1 MTLTIL
7 HNYGLVRTLAV
18 AFFLSCSAFSLK
30 AWNSDENIRNCGNE
44 ERDVRIR
51 TYISPARIV
60 WQSDAGVQLAD
71 VLLKPGNGQAYCNN
85 DTPTSYCILSSENGA
100 APGVLLDYGKELHGG
115 LQIVT
120 GWFPGGPVKVRVR
133 YGESASEAM
142 SDVGGKGGATNDH
155 AMRDQVISLPMMGA
169 VEIGN
174 SGYRF
179 VRIDLAEPDRTVKLK
194 EVRAISIM
202 RDLDYAGT
210 FRCSDERLNRIWE
223 TGAYTVHLC
232 MQNFLIEGIKR
243 DRLVW
248 IGDSYPEVMTVATVF
263 GGNEV
268 VPKTLDWMRDVTP
281 LPNWMNGEFSSYSI
295 WWMLCHQAWF
305 RHTGNK
311 DYLLESKEYISGL
324 LRQLIGCVGSDG
336 REHLDGIRFL
346 DWPSQENELAKNV
359 GLQALMVWA
368 MRAGQEFAE
377 IFGDEALAAECADAE
392 KRLSKVAPKIYKEF
406 LKSGVSPDSP
416 GSKQAAALMTLSGL
430 TDAKKADADILA
442 YNGGHGF
449 STFYGYLM
457 LEAMARACDWQ
468 GALDIIRGYW
478 GAMLDLG
485 ATTFWEDFNLDWLP
499 NAAGID
505 ELVPEG
511 KKDIHGDFGAYCY
524 QGFRHSL
531 CHGWASGPTAW
542 LSHHVLGVEIL
553 EPGCAKVRI
562 TPHLGDLEWAEGS
575 FPTPYGAIR
584 IRHERLQDGR
594 INTVVDAPAG
604 VTVID

>member
-1 MTLTIL
+1 MTKFHTFLFSITIL
-7 HNYGLVRTLAV
+7 L
-18 AFFLSCSAFSLK
+18 
-30 AWNSDENIRNCGNE
+30 CGTGIIDAQ
-44 ERDVRIR
+44 ERDVRVR
-51 TYISPARIV
+51 TYISPTRVV
-60 WQSDAGVQLAD
+60 WQSGEGVQLAD
-71 VLLKPGNGQAYCNN
+71 VLLKEGNGQPYCNN
-85 DTPTSYCILSSENGA
+85 DTPTSYCILSSENSA

-155 AMRDQVISLPMMGA
+155 AMRDQIVSLPMMGA

-202 RDLDYAGT
+202 RDLEYAGS

-248 IGDSYPEVMTVATVF
+248 MGDSYPEVMTVATVF

-305 RHTGNK
+305 RHTGNRN
-311 DYLLESKEYISGL
+311 YLLESKEYISGL
-324 LRQLIGCVGSDG
+324 LRQLIGCVGKDG
-336 REHLDGIRFL
+336 REHLDGMRFL
-346 DWPSQENELAKNV
+346 DWPSQENELAKNA

-368 MRAGQEFAE
+368 MQAGQEFAE
-377 IFGDEALAAECADAE
+377 IFGDNALAAECADAE
-392 KRLSKVAPKIYKEF
+392 KRLSKAAPKVYKEF
-406 LKSGVSPDSP
+406 LKSGVAPDAP
-416 GSKQAAALMTLSGL
+416 GSKQAAALMTLAGL
-430 TDAKKADADILA
+430 TDAKKADRDILSF
-442 YNGGHGF
+442 NGGHGF

-457 LEAMARACDWQ
+457 LEAMAKGGDYK
-468 GALDIIRGYW
+468 GALDIIRSYW

-505 ELVPEG
+505 NLVPEG
-511 KKDIHGDFGAYCY
+511 MEDIHGDFGAYCY
-524 QGFRHSL
+524 VGFRHSL

-553 EPGCAKVRI
+553 EPGCSKVRI
-562 TPHLGDLEWAEGS
+562 TPHLGDLEWAEGT
-575 FPTPYGAIR
+575 FPTPHGSIHVRYEKQA
-584 IRHERLQDGR
+584 DGS
-594 INTVVDAPAG
+594 IHTD
-604 VTVID
+604 VTVPEGVELI

>member
-1 MTLTIL
+1 MTKFHTFLFSIAIL
-7 HNYGLVRTLAV
+7 L
-18 AFFLSCSAFSLK
+18 
-30 AWNSDENIRNCGNE
+30 CGTGIIDAQ
-44 ERDVRIR
+44 ERDVRVR
-51 TYISPARIV
+51 TYISPSRVV
-60 WQSDAGVQLAD
+60 WQSGEGVQLAD
-71 VLLKPGNGQAYCNN
+71 VLLKEGNGQPYCNN

-155 AMRDQVISLPMMGA
+155 AMRDQIVSLPMMGA

-202 RDLDYAGT
+202 RDLEYAGS

-248 IGDSYPEVMTVATVF
+248 MGDSYPEVMTVATVF

-305 RHTGNK
+305 RHTGNRN
-311 DYLLESKEYISGL
+311 YLLESKEYISGL
-324 LRQLIGCVGSDG
+324 LRQLIGCVGKDG
-336 REHLDGIRFL
+336 REHLDGMRFL
-346 DWPSQENELAKNV
+346 DWPSQENELAKNA

-368 MRAGQEFAE
+368 MQAGQEFAE
-377 IFGDEALAAECADAE
+377 IFGDNALAAECADAE
-392 KRLSKVAPKIYKEF
+392 KRLSRAAPKVYKEF
-406 LKSGVSPDSP
+406 LKSGVAPDAP
-416 GSKQAAALMTLSGL
+416 GSKQAAALMTLAGL
-430 TDAKKADADILA
+430 TDAKKADRDILSF
-442 YNGGHGF
+442 NGGHGF

-457 LEAMARACDWQ
+457 LEAMAKGGDYK
-468 GALDIIRGYW
+468 GALDIIRSYW

-505 ELVPEG
+505 NLVPEG
-511 KKDIHGDFGAYCY
+511 MEDIHGDFGAYCY
-524 QGFRHSL
+524 VGFRHSL

-542 LSHHVLGVEIL
+542 LSHHVLGVEII
-553 EPGCAKVRI
+553 EPGCSKVRI
-562 TPHLGDLEWAEGS
+562 TPHLGDLEWAEGT
-575 FPTPYGAIR
+575 FPTPHGSIHV
-584 IRHERLQDGR
+584 RHEKQADGS
-594 INTVVDAPAG
+594 IHTD
-604 VTVID
+604 VTVPEGVELM

>member
-1 MTLTIL
+1 MTRLQRFLSATAL
-7 HNYGLVRTLAV
+7 LLCGTCLLNAQERDERVRT
-18 AFFLSCSAFSLK
+18 C
-30 AWNSDENIRNCGNE
+30 
-44 ERDVRIR
+44 
-51 TYISPARIV
+51 ISPTRVV
-60 WQSDAGVQLAD
+60 WQSGVGVQLAD
-71 VLLKPGNGQAYCNN
+71 VLLKEGNGQAYCNN

-100 APGVLLDYGKELHGG
+100 EPGVLLDYGKELHGG

-155 AMRDQVISLPMMGA
+155 AIRDQIILLPMMGT

-202 RDLDYAGT
+202 RDLDYAGA

-248 IGDSYPEVMTVATVF
+248 MGDSYPEVMTVATVF

-311 DYLLESKEYISGL
+311 DYLLESREYISGL

-336 REHLDGIRFL
+336 RERLDGMRFL
-346 DWPSQENELAKNV
+346 DWPSQENELAKNA

-368 MRAGQEFAE
+368 MQAGQEFAG
-377 IFGDEALAAECADAE
+377 IFDDTALAAECADAE
-392 KRLSKVAPKIYKEF
+392 KRLSKAAPKIYKEF
-406 LKSGVSPDSP
+406 LKSGVASDAP
-416 GSKQAAALMTLSGL
+416 GSKQAAALMTLAGL
-430 TDAKKADADILA
+430 TDAKKADRDILSF
-442 YNGGHGF
+442 NGGHGF

-457 LEAMARACDWQ
+457 LEAMARAGDWQ

-511 KKDIHGDFGAYCY
+511 MKDIHGDFGAYCY
-524 QGFRHSL
+524 VGFRHSL

-562 TPHLGDLEWAEGS
+562 TPHLGDLEWAEGT
-575 FPTPYGAIR
+575 FPTPYGPIR
-584 IRHERLQDGR
+584 VRHERQADGSVHSD
-594 INTVVDAPAG
+594 ISVPDG
-604 VTVID
+604 VELM

>member
-1 MTLTIL
+1 MTKFHTFLFSIAIL
-7 HNYGLVRTLAV
+7 L
-18 AFFLSCSAFSLK
+18 
-30 AWNSDENIRNCGNE
+30 CGTGIIDAQ
-44 ERDVRIR
+44 ERDVRVR
-51 TYISPARIV
+51 TYISPTRVV
-60 WQSDAGVQLAD
+60 WQSGEGVQLAD
-71 VLLKPGNGQAYCNN
+71 VLLKEGNGQPYCNN
-85 DTPTSYCILSSENGA
+85 DTPTSYCILSSENSA

-155 AMRDQVISLPMMGA
+155 AMRDQIVSLPMMGA

-202 RDLDYAGT
+202 RDLEYAGS

-248 IGDSYPEVMTVATVF
+248 MGDSYPEVMTVATVF

-305 RHTGNK
+305 RHTGNR
-311 DYLLESKEYISGL
+311 DYLLESREYISGL
-324 LRQLIGCVGSDG
+324 LRQLIGCVGKDG
-336 REHLDGIRFL
+336 REHLDGMRFL
-346 DWPSQENELAKNV
+346 DWPSQENELAKNA

-368 MRAGQEFAE
+368 MQAGQEFAE
-377 IFGDEALAAECADAE
+377 IFGDNALAAECADAE
-392 KRLSKVAPKIYKEF
+392 KRLSKAAPKAYKEF
-406 LKSGVSPDSP
+406 RKSGVAPDAP
-416 GSKQAAALMTLSGL
+416 GSKQAAALMTLAGL
-430 TDAKKADADILA
+430 TDAKKADRDILSF
-442 YNGGHGF
+442 NGGHGF

-457 LEAMARACDWQ
+457 LEAMAKGGDYK
-468 GALDIIRGYW
+468 GALDIIRSYW

-505 ELVPEG
+505 NLVPEG
-511 KKDIHGDFGAYCY
+511 MEDIHGDFGAYCY
-524 QGFRHSL
+524 VGFRHSL

-542 LSHHVLGVEIL
+542 LSHHVLGVEII
-553 EPGCAKVRI
+553 EPGCSKVRI
-562 TPHLGDLEWAEGS
+562 TPHLGDLEWAEGT
-575 FPTPYGAIR
+575 FPTPHGSIHV
-584 IRHERLQDGR
+584 RHEKQADGS
-594 INTVVDAPAG
+594 IHTD
-604 VTVID
+604 VTVPEGVELM

>member
-1 MTLTIL
+1 M
-7 HNYGLVRTLAV
+7 
-18 AFFLSCSAFSLK
+18 
-30 AWNSDENIRNCGNE
+30 
-44 ERDVRIR
+44 
-51 TYISPARIV
+51 
-60 WQSDAGVQLAD
+60 
-71 VLLKPGNGQAYCNN
+71 
-85 DTPTSYCILSSENGA
+85 
-100 APGVLLDYGKELHGG
+100 LLDYGKELHGG

-142 SDVGGKGGATNDH
+142 SEVGGKGGATNDH
-155 AMRDQVISLPMMGA
+155 AMRDQIVSLPMMGA

-202 RDLDYAGT
+202 RDLEYAGS

-248 IGDSYPEVMTVATVF
+248 MGDSYPEVMTVATVF

-305 RHTGNK
+305 RHTGNRE
-311 DYLLESKEYISGL
+311 YLRESREYISGL
-324 LRQLIGCVGSDG
+324 LRQLAGCVGKDG

-346 DWPSQENELAKNV
+346 DWPSQENELAKNA

-368 MRAGQEFAE
+368 MQAGQEFAE
-377 IFGDEALAAECADAE
+377 IFGDNALAAECADAE
-392 KRLSKVAPKIYKEF
+392 KRLSKAAPKVYKEF
-406 LKSGVSPDSP
+406 LKSGVAPDAP
-416 GSKQAAALMTLSGL
+416 GSKQVAALMTLAGL
-430 TDAKKADADILA
+430 TDVKKADRDILSF
-442 YNGGHGF
+442 NGGHGF

-457 LEAMARACDWQ
+457 LEAMAKGGDYK
-468 GALDIIRGYW
+468 GALDIIRSYW

-505 ELVPEG
+505 NLVPEG
-511 KKDIHGDFGAYCY
+511 MKDIHGDFGAYCY
-524 QGFRHSL
+524 VGFRHSL

-553 EPGCAKVRI
+553 EPGCSKVRI
-562 TPHLGDLEWAEGS
+562 TPHLGDLEWAEGT
-575 FPTPYGAIR
+575 FPTPHGSIHV
-584 IRHERLQDGR
+584 RHKKQADGS
-594 INTVVDAPAG
+594 IHTD
-604 VTVID
+604 VTVPEGVELM

>member
-1 MTLTIL
+1 MTKFHTFLFSIAIL
-7 HNYGLVRTLAV
+7 L
-18 AFFLSCSAFSLK
+18 
-30 AWNSDENIRNCGNE
+30 CGTGIIDAQ
-44 ERDVRIR
+44 ERDVRVR
-51 TYISPARIV
+51 TYISPSRVV
-60 WQSDAGVQLAD
+60 WQSGEGVQLAD
-71 VLLKPGNGQAYCNN
+71 VLLKEGNGQPYCNN

-155 AMRDQVISLPMMGA
+155 AMRDQIVSLPMMGA

-202 RDLDYAGT
+202 RDLEYAGS

-248 IGDSYPEVMTVATVF
+248 MGDSYPEVMTVATVF

-305 RHTGNK
+305 RHTGNRN
-311 DYLLESKEYISGL
+311 YLLESKEYISGL
-324 LRQLIGCVGSDG
+324 LRQLIGCVGKDG
-336 REHLDGIRFL
+336 HEHLDGMRFL
-346 DWPSQENELAKNV
+346 DWPSQENELAKNA

-368 MRAGQEFAE
+368 MQAGQEFAE
-377 IFGDEALAAECADAE
+377 IFGDNALAAECADAE
-392 KRLSKVAPKIYKEF
+392 KRLSKAAPKVYKEF
-406 LKSGVSPDSP
+406 LKSGVAPDAP
-416 GSKQAAALMTLSGL
+416 GSKQAAALMTLAGL
-430 TDAKKADADILA
+430 TDAKNADRDILSF
-442 YNGGHGF
+442 NGGHGF

-457 LEAMARACDWQ
+457 LEAMAKGGDYK
-468 GALDIIRGYW
+468 GSLDIIRSYW

-505 ELVPEG
+505 N
-511 KKDIHGDFGAYCY
+511 
-524 QGFRHSL
+524 L
-531 CHGWASGPTAW
+531 CRRGWRTSTAISAPTAMSDSVTASATAGHPARRRGSAIMSSEW
-542 LSHHVLGVEIL
+542 RLLNRGVQRS
-553 EPGCAKVRI
+553 A
-562 TPHLGDLEWAEGS
+562 
-575 FPTPYGAIR
+575 
-584 IRHERLQDGR
+584 
-594 INTVVDAPAG
+594 
-604 VTVID
+604 

>member
-1 MTLTIL
+1 MTKFHTFLFSIAIL
-7 HNYGLVRTLAV
+7 L
-18 AFFLSCSAFSLK
+18 
-30 AWNSDENIRNCGNE
+30 CGTGIIDAQ
-44 ERDVRIR
+44 ERDVRVR
-51 TYISPARIV
+51 TYISPSRVV
-60 WQSDAGVQLAD
+60 WQSGEGVQLAD
-71 VLLKPGNGQAYCNN
+71 VLLKEGNGQPYCNN

-120 GWFPGGPVKVRVR
+120 GWFPGDPVKVRVR

-155 AMRDQVISLPMMGA
+155 AMRDQIVSLPMMGA

-202 RDLDYAGT
+202 RDLEYAGS

-248 IGDSYPEVMTVATVF
+248 MGDSYPEVMTVATVF

-305 RHTGNK
+305 RHTGNR
-311 DYLLESKEYISGL
+311 DYLLESREYISGL
-324 LRQLIGCVGSDG
+324 LRQLIGCVGKDG
-336 REHLDGIRFL
+336 REHLDGMRFL
-346 DWPSQENELAKNV
+346 DWPSQENELAKNA

-368 MRAGQEFAE
+368 MQAGQEFAE
-377 IFGDEALAAECADAE
+377 IFGDNALAAECADAE
-392 KRLSKVAPKIYKEF
+392 KRLSKAAPKAYKEF
-406 LKSGVSPDSP
+406 RKSGVAPDAP
-416 GSKQAAALMTLSGL
+416 GSKQAAALMTLAGL
-430 TDAKKADADILA
+430 TDAKKADRDILSF
-442 YNGGHGF
+442 NGGHGF

-457 LEAMARACDWQ
+457 LEAMAKGGDYK
-468 GALDIIRGYW
+468 GALDIIRSYW

-505 ELVPEG
+505 NLVPEG
-511 KKDIHGDFGAYCY
+511 MKDIHGDFGAYCY
-524 QGFRHSL
+524 VGFRHSL

-553 EPGCAKVRI
+553 EPGCSKVRI
-562 TPHLGDLEWAEGS
+562 TPHLGDLEWAEGT
-575 FPTPYGAIR
+575 FPTPHGSIHV
-584 IRHERLQDGR
+584 RHEKQADGS
-594 INTVVDAPAG
+594 IHTD
-604 VTVID
+604 VTVPEGVELM

>member
-1 MTLTIL
+1 MTKFHTFLFSITIL
-7 HNYGLVRTLAV
+7 L
-18 AFFLSCSAFSLK
+18 
-30 AWNSDENIRNCGNE
+30 CGTGIIDAQ
-44 ERDVRIR
+44 ERDVRVR
-51 TYISPARIV
+51 TYISPARVV
-60 WQSDAGVQLAD
+60 WQSGEGVQLAD
-71 VLLKPGNGQAYCNN
+71 VLLKEGNGQPYCNN

-155 AMRDQVISLPMMGA
+155 AMRDQTVSLPMMGA

-202 RDLDYAGT
+202 RDLEYAGS

-248 IGDSYPEVMTVATVF
+248 MGDSYPEVMTVATVF

-305 RHTGNK
+305 RHTGNR
-311 DYLLESKEYISGL
+311 DYLLESREYISGL
-324 LRQLIGCVGSDG
+324 LRQLIGCIGKDG
-336 REHLDGIRFL
+336 REHLDGMRFL
-346 DWPSQENELAKNV
+346 DWPSQENELAKNA

-368 MRAGQEFAE
+368 MQAGQEFAE
-377 IFGDEALAAECADAE
+377 IFGDNALAAECADAE
-392 KRLSKVAPKIYKEF
+392 RRLSKAAPKVYKEF
-406 LKSGVSPDSP
+406 LKSGVAPDAP
-416 GSKQAAALMTLSGL
+416 GSKQAAALMTLAGL
-430 TDAKKADADILA
+430 TDAKKADRDILSF
-442 YNGGHGF
+442 NGGHGF

-457 LEAMARACDWQ
+457 LEAMARAEDWQ
-468 GALDIIRGYW
+468 GALDIIRSYW

-485 ATTFWEDFNLDWLP
+485 ATTFWEDFNLD
-499 NAAGID
+499 
-505 ELVPEG
+505 
-511 KKDIHGDFGAYCY
+511 
-524 QGFRHSL
+524 
-531 CHGWASGPTAW
+531 
-542 LSHHVLGVEIL
+542 
-553 EPGCAKVRI
+553 
-562 TPHLGDLEWAEGS
+562 
-575 FPTPYGAIR
+575 
-584 IRHERLQDGR
+584 
-594 INTVVDAPAG
+594 
-604 VTVID
+604 

>member
-1 MTLTIL
+1 MTKFQTFLVTITIL
-7 HNYGLVRTLAV
+7 L
-18 AFFLSCSAFSLK
+18 
-30 AWNSDENIRNCGNE
+30 CGTGILDAQ
-44 ERDVRIR
+44 ERDVRVR
-51 TYISPARIV
+51 TYISPTRVV
-60 WQSDAGVQLAD
+60 WQSREGVQLAD
-71 VLLKPGNGQAYCNN
+71 VLLKEGNGQPYCNN

-155 AMRDQVISLPMMGA
+155 AMRDQIVSLPMMGA

-179 VRIDLAEPDRTVKLK
+179 VRIDLAEPGRAVKLK

-202 RDLDYAGT
+202 RDLEYAGS
-210 FRCSDERLNRIWE
+210 FRCSDHRLNRIWE

-248 IGDSYPEVMTVATVF
+248 MGDSYPEVMTVATVF

-305 RHTGNK
+305 RHTGNRE
-311 DYLLESKEYISGL
+311 YLLESKGYISGL
-324 LRQLIGCVGSDG
+324 LRQLIGCIGPDG
-336 REHLDGIRFL
+336 RERLDGMRFL
-346 DWPSQENELAKNV
+346 DWPSQENELAKNA

-368 MRAGQEFAE
+368 MQAGQEFAG
-377 IFGDEALAAECADAE
+377 IFDDAALAAECADAE
-392 KRLSKVAPKIYKEF
+392 RRLSKAAPKIYKEF
-406 LKSGVSPDSP
+406 LKSGVAP
-416 GSKQAAALMTLSGL
+416 GSKQAAALMTLAGV
-430 TDAKKADADILA
+430 TDARKADRDILNF
-442 YNGGHGF
+442 NGGHGF

-457 LEAMARACDWQ
+457 LEAMARAEDWQ
-468 GALDIIRGYW
+468 GALDIIRSYW

-505 ELVPEG
+505 NLVPEG
-511 KKDIHGDFGAYCY
+511 MKDIHGDFGAYCY
-524 QGFRHSL
+524 VGFRHSL

-553 EPGCAKVRI
+553 EPGCSKVRI
-562 TPHLGDLEWAEGS
+562 TPHLGDLEWAEGT
-575 FPTPYGAIR
+575 FPTPHGPIR
-584 IRHERLQDGR
+584 VRHERQADGS
-594 INTVVDAPAG
+594 IHTD
-604 VTVID
+604 VTVPDGVELR

>member
-1 MTLTIL
+1 MTKFHTFLFSI
-7 HNYGLVRTLAV
+7 TL
-18 AFFLSCSAFSLK
+18 LL
-30 AWNSDENIRNCGNE
+30 CGTGIIDAQ
-44 ERDVRIR
+44 ERDERVR
-51 TYISPARIV
+51 TYISPTRVV
-60 WQSDAGVQLAD
+60 WQSGEGVQLAD
-71 VLLKPGNGQAYCNN
+71 VLLKEGNGQPYCNN

-155 AMRDQVISLPMMGA
+155 AMRDQIVSLPMMGA

-202 RDLDYAGT
+202 RDLEYAGS

-248 IGDSYPEVMTVATVF
+248 MGDSYPEVMTVATVF

-305 RHTGNK
+305 RHTGNRN
-311 DYLLESKEYISGL
+311 YLLESKEYISGL
-324 LRQLIGCVGSDG
+324 LRQLIGCVGKDG
-336 REHLDGIRFL
+336 REHLDGMRFL
-346 DWPSQENELAKNV
+346 DWPSQENELAKNA

-368 MRAGQEFAE
+368 MQAGQEFAE
-377 IFGDEALAAECADAE
+377 IFGDNALAAECADAE
-392 KRLSKVAPKIYKEF
+392 KRLSKAAPKVYKEF
-406 LKSGVSPDSP
+406 LKSGVAPDAP
-416 GSKQAAALMTLSGL
+416 GSKQAAALMTLAGL
-430 TDAKKADADILA
+430 TDAKKADRDILSF
-442 YNGGHGF
+442 NGGHGF

-457 LEAMARACDWQ
+457 LEAMAKGGDYK
-468 GALDIIRGYW
+468 GALDIIRSYW

-505 ELVPEG
+505 NLVPEG
-511 KKDIHGDFGAYCY
+511 MKDIHGDFGAYCY
-524 QGFRHSL
+524 VGFRHSL

-553 EPGCAKVRI
+553 EPGCSKVRI
-562 TPHLGDLEWAEGS
+562 TPHLGDLEWAEGT
-575 FPTPYGAIR
+575 FPTPHGSIHV
-584 IRHERLQDGR
+584 RHKKQADGS
-594 INTVVDAPAG
+594 IHTD
-604 VTVID
+604 VTVPEGVELM

>member
-1 MTLTIL
+1 MTKFHTFLFSITIL
-7 HNYGLVRTLAV
+7 L
-18 AFFLSCSAFSLK
+18 
-30 AWNSDENIRNCGNE
+30 CGTE
-44 ERDVRIR
+44 IIDAQERDVRVR
-51 TYISPARIV
+51 TYISPTRVV
-60 WQSDAGVQLAD
+60 WQSGEGVQLAD
-71 VLLKPGNGQAYCNN
+71 VLLKEGNGQPYCNN
-85 DTPTSYCILSSENGA
+85 DTPTSYCILSSENSA

-155 AMRDQVISLPMMGA
+155 AMRDQIVSLPMMGA

-202 RDLDYAGT
+202 RDLEYAGS

-248 IGDSYPEVMTVATVF
+248 MGDSYPEVMTVATVF

-305 RHTGNK
+305 RHTGNR
-311 DYLLESKEYISGL
+311 DYLLESREYISGL
-324 LRQLIGCVGSDG
+324 LRQLIGCVGKDG
-336 REHLDGIRFL
+336 REHLDGMRFL
-346 DWPSQENELAKNV
+346 DWPSQENELAKNA

-368 MRAGQEFAE
+368 MQAGQEFAE
-377 IFGDEALAAECADAE
+377 IFGDNALAAECADAE
-392 KRLSKVAPKIYKEF
+392 KRLSKAAPKAYKEF
-406 LKSGVSPDSP
+406 RKSGVAPDAP
-416 GSKQAAALMTLSGL
+416 GSKQAAALMTLAGL
-430 TDAKKADADILA
+430 TDAKKADRDILSF
-442 YNGGHGF
+442 NGGHGF

-457 LEAMARACDWQ
+457 LEAMARAGDWQ

-505 ELVPEG
+505 NLVPEG
-511 KKDIHGDFGAYCY
+511 MEDIHGDFGAYCY
-524 QGFRHSL
+524 VGFRHSL

-542 LSHHVLGVEIL
+542 LSHHVLGVEII
-553 EPGCAKVRI
+553 EPGCSKVRI
-562 TPHLGDLEWAEGS
+562 TPHLGDLEWAEGT
-575 FPTPYGAIR
+575 FPTPHGSIHV
-584 IRHERLQDGR
+584 RHEKQADGS
-594 INTVVDAPAG
+594 IHTD
-604 VTVID
+604 VTVPEGVELM